1 MVEDKQSGL
10 IIPENTRVKKERV
23 WLDDGE
29 PMKTLRRLQKL
40 MMKGGENVK
49 LMLVCETCG
58 QPLQFVE
65 QEFSSHAHL
74 DCECT
79 TREVH

>member
-10 IIPENTRVKKERV
+10 LIPEGSRELKERT

-40 MMKGGENVK
+40 MVKGEEKVK

-65 QEFSSHAHL
+65 QEFSSHAKL
-74 DCECT
+74 VCQCT
-79 TREVH
+79 ERVIH